1 MEAVSREEELWEAL
15 LEEAG
20 EELIEAAAAVSVE
33 QAEKEL
39 AEAGFDVAA
48 ERAKAEAFLR
58 SLEDGTFGTS
68 DAANAA
74 KPAKPAAVAV
84 DAGEAVAA
92 VPAVASVALIDAL
105 GSRPPP
111 ARDTTPRRGRPVAVW
126 VGVALAA
133 AAAVVAYVERQ
144 PSEPLVAGPDTHP
157 SSTSSSPSASPEAP
171 SPQLVAMA
179 ADLRRRAA
187 TACDAGRPD
196 VCIALLDEAAK
207 KDPAGDGKADVE
219 ALRREAL
226 EKMQA
231 KPK

>member
-48 ERAKAEAFLR
+48 ERANAEAFLR
-58 SLEDGTFGTS
+58 SLEDGTFGKS
-68 DAANAA
+68 D
-74 KPAKPAAVAV
+74 PAKPAAVAV

-92 VPAVASVALIDAL
+92 VPASASVALIDAL

-144 PSEPLVAGPDTHP
+144 PSEPIVAGPDTHP
-157 SSTSSSPSASPEAP
+157 SSTSSSPSASHEAP

-196 VCIALLDEAAK
+196 VCMALLDEAAK
-207 KDPAGDGKADVE
+207 KDPAGDGTQEVE